1 MKAEASCGMQNRCAS
16 RPIFILKK
24 KSIFFFL
31 FWLEFSSLFFLF
43 LSFFHLS
50 DFVCVR
56 VLFVVSFILMCFH
69 SFTFSLDLNNFKGA
83 GKKKKKE
90 TNP

>member
-1 MKAEASCGMQNRCAS
+1 MWDAEQVRI
-16 RPIFILKK
+16 PTHIYFKEK
-24 KSIFFFL
+24 KSSFSF
-31 FWLEFSSLFFLF
+31 FSSGWDFHLFFFLF